1 MVLKIGKGVVVE
13 APASSANVGPGFD
26 VFAIAVEFPKDTV
39 KISLKE
45 EGGVRVFVEGID
57 SEKIPNVVDGNTAG
71 VVAKKLVKDYN
82 LPDNIEIRIVKGVP
96 VGMGLGSSAAS
107 AAAVA
112 YGINE
117 LFSLNL
123 DRNSLVRYAAEGE
136 VASAGKPH
144 ADNVSASL
152 LGGFTLIRSYDP
164 IDVLR
169 FDVPENLGMCIASPK
184 ISYGQKKTEQF
195 RAVIPKL
202 IELDKLVHNVGHASA
217 LVAAILTRD
226 LKLFARSLNDAV
238 VEPARSKLIPGY
250 DSVKKAALRTG
261 ALGVTI
267 SGAGPSMIAFYDSN
281 IVNGDNLGEEMCS
294 AFSREGYEATYI
306 CTKPGNGCRIVKYL
320 F

>member
-1 MVLKIGKGVVVE
+1 MGLKKCRGIVVE

-26 VFAIAVEFPKDTV
+26 VFAIAVEFPKDMVT
-39 KISLKE
+39 IYLKE
-45 EGGVRVFVEGID
+45 EGGLKVFVEGLD
-57 SEKIPNVVDGNTAG
+57 SRNIPDIVDGNTAG
-71 VVAKKLVKDYN
+71 VVAKKLVKDYS
-82 LPDNIEIRIVKGVP
+82 LPYNIEIRIVKGVP

-123 DRNSLVRYAAEGE
+123 DRNSLVKYAAEGE

-169 FDVPENLGMCIASPK
+169 FDLPENLGICVASPK

-217 LVAAILTRD
+217 LVAAILTKD
-226 LKLFARSLNDAV
+226 LKLFAHSLSDAV

-250 DSVKKAALRTG
+250 DSVKKSALMAG

-267 SGAGPSMIAFYDSN
+267 SGAGPSMIAFYDLTK
-281 IVNGDNLGEEMCS
+281 VDGDNIGEEMCS

-306 CTKPGNGCRIVKYL
+306 CTKPGQGCRIVKYL
-320 F
+320 

>member
-1 MVLKIGKGVVVE
+1 MDLRKFKGIVVE

-26 VFAIAVEFPKDTV
+26 VFAIAVEFPKDIVT
-39 KISLKE
+39 ISLKE
-45 EGGVRVFVEGID
+45 EEGLKVFVEGLD
-57 SEKIPNVVDGNTAG
+57 SGKIPNIVDENTAG
-71 VVAKKLVKDYN
+71 VVAKKLVKDYS
-82 LPDNIEIRIVKGVP
+82 LTDNIEIRIVKGVP

-112 YGINE
+112 YGVSE

-169 FDVPENLGMCIASPK
+169 FDLPENLGICIASPK

-202 IELDKLVHNVGHASA
+202 IELDKLVHNIGHASA
-217 LVAAILTRD
+217 LVAAILTKD
-226 LKLFARSLNDAV
+226 LKLFARSLSDAV

-250 DSVKKAALRTG
+250 NSVKKSALMAG

-267 SGAGPSMIAFYDSN
+267 SGAGPSMIAFYDLTKVDEDN
-281 IVNGDNLGEEMCS
+281 IGEEMCS

-306 CTKPGNGCRIVKYL
+306 CTKPGYGCRIVKHL

>member
-1 MVLKIGKGVVVE
+1 MNLKACKGVVIE

-26 VFAIAVEFPKDTV
+26 VFAIAVEFPKDAVT
-39 KISLKE
+39 ISLKGE
-45 EGGVRVFVEGID
+45 EIKVFVEGLD
-57 SEKIPNVVDGNTAG
+57 NEKIPNVVDANTAG
-71 VVAKKLVKDYN
+71 VVAKKLVKDYS
-82 LPDNIEIRIVKGVP
+82 LPNDIEIKIVKGVP

-123 DRNSLVRYAAEGE
+123 DKNSLVKYAAEGE
-136 VASAGKPH
+136 IASAGKPH

-164 IDVLR
+164 MDVLK
-169 FDVPENLGMCIASPK
+169 FDLPENLGMCIASPK

-202 IELDKLVHNVGHASA
+202 IELDKLVHNVGNASA
-217 LVAAILTRD
+217 LVAAILTKD
-226 LKLFARSLNDAV
+226 LKLFGRSLNDVV

-250 DSVKKAALRTG
+250 NSVKKSALKAG

-267 SGAGPSMIAFYDSN
+267 SGAGPSMIAFYDS
-281 IVNGDNLGEEMCS
+281 IAVNGKNVGEEMCS
-294 AFSREGYEATYI
+294 AFSSEGYEATYI
-306 CTKPGNGCRIVKYL
+306 CTKPGQGCKIVDYL
-320 F
+320 

>member
-1 MVLKIGKGVVVE
+1 MSVKKCNGVVVE

-26 VFAIAVEFPKDTV
+26 VFAIALEVPKDIV
-39 KISLKE
+39 KISLKGNE
-45 EGGVRVFVEGID
+45 IRVFAEGLDNDKISNTVE
-57 SEKIPNVVDGNTAG
+57 SNTAG
-71 VVAKKLVKDYN
+71 VVAKRLVEDYKLTSG
-82 LPDNIEIRIVKGVP
+82 IEIVIVKGVP

-112 YGINE
+112 YGLNE

-123 DRNSLVRYAAEGE
+123 DKNVLVKYAAEGE

-152 LGGFTLIRSYDP
+152 LGGFTLVRSYDP
-164 IDVLR
+164 LEVYK
-169 FDVPENLGMCIASPK
+169 FDVPENLGVCIASPK

-202 IELDKLVHNVGHASA
+202 IELDKLVHNVGNASA
-217 LVAAILTRD
+217 LVAALLTKN
-226 LKLFARSLNDAV
+226 LELFGRSLNDAV

-250 DSVKKAALRTG
+250 TFVKEAALKAG

-267 SGAGPSMIAFYDSN
+267 SGAGPSMIAFYDLN
-281 IVNGDNLGEEMCS
+281 KVDGRIIGEEMCM
-294 AFSREGYEATYI
+294 AFSSEGYDATYI
-306 CTKPGNGCRIVKYL
+306 CTKVGQGCRIVEY

>member
-1 MVLKIGKGVVVE
+1 MSLRKSKGVVVE

-26 VFAIAVEFPKDTV
+26 VFAIAVECPKDIVT
-39 KISLKE
+39 ISLKD
-45 EGGVRVFVEGID
+45 EGGVKIFVEGLD
-57 SEKIPNVVDGNTAG
+57 SGKIPNIVDGNTAG
-71 VVAKKLVKDYN
+71 VVAKKLVKDYG
-82 LPDNIEIRIVKGVP
+82 LPDNIEIRIVKGIP

-123 DRNSLVRYAAEGE
+123 DNNGLVKYAAEGE

-152 LGGFTLIRSYDP
+152 LGGFTLIRSYNP
-164 IDVLR
+164 IDVIK
-169 FDVPENLGMCIASPK
+169 FDLPENLGICIASPK

-217 LVAAILTRD
+217 LVAAILTKD

-238 VEPARSKLIPGY
+238 VEPARAKLIPGY
-250 DSVKKAALRTG
+250 HSVKNAALEAG

-267 SGAGPSMIAFYDSN
+267 SGAGPSMVAFYDTN
-281 IVNGDNLGEEMCS
+281 IVNGDNIGTRMCL

-306 CTKPGNGCRIVKYL
+306 CTKPGKGCRTVKYL